1 MGKAD
6 ILRQI
11 KEAEEKVR
19 IMTKEAEE
27 RRRQLQAEG
36 KRAAILR
43 TDGAEAALRK
53 QLDARMADAQTR
65 IDQNRRKV
73 LAEGERRAAELT
85 ASAQKRMTDAKEFV
99 LSEFERTVDA

>member
-11 KEAEEKVR
+11 KDAEEKVR

-36 KRAAILR
+36 KRAAILK
-43 TDGAEAALRK
+43 TDDAEATLRK
-53 QLDARMADAQTR
+53 QLDARMADAQLR
-65 IDQNRRKV
+65 IDQRKRTV
-73 LAEGERRAAELT
+73 LAEGEKKAAALT
-85 ASAQKRMTDAKEFV
+85 ATAQKRMGSAKEFV
-99 LSEFERTVDA
+99 LSVFERTVDA

>member
-1 MGKAD
+1 LGKAD

-11 KEAEEKVR
+11 KDAEERVR

-27 RRRQLQAEG
+27 KRRQLQAEG

-53 QLDARMADAQTR
+53 QLDAKMAEAQSR
-65 IDQNRRKV
+65 IDQRKKAL
-73 LAEGERRAAELT
+73 LAEGEKNAAALT
-85 ASAQKRMTDAKEFV
+85 ATAQNRMGAAKEFV